1 MSRPLRI
8 EDLVVWKLACEFEAG
23 VIALLRASP
32 AASRDFRFSSQLGDA
47 ASSVAANVAEGFY
60 RYNASEFAQF
70 LRYARASLA
79 ESEKRLETG
88 VRLGFWRESD
98 LTTWRA
104 IAARLGPAMRGLHN
118 SLMAA
123 AKRKKE
129 GKGSEGVRGVS
140 KVRGGKQGKGR

>member
-8 EDLVVWKLACEFEAG
+8 EDLVVWNLACEFEAG

-32 AASRDFRFSSQLGDA
+32 TGSRDFRFSSQLGDA

-70 LRYARASLA
+70 LRCARASLA

-88 VRLGFWRESD
+88 VRLGFWRDTD
-98 LTTWRA
+98 LTPGLA
-104 IAARLGPAMRGLHN
+104 IAGRLGPAMRGLHN
-118 SLMAA
+118 SLLAA
-123 AKRKKE
+123 AKRTKE
-129 GKGSEGVRGVS
+129 EG
-140 KVRGGKQGKGR
+140 

>member
-1 MSRPLRI
+1 MASPLLFVCGVSRPLRI

-32 AASRDFRFSSQLGDA
+32 TASRDFRFSSQLGDA

-60 RYNASEFAQF
+60 RYNAGEFAQF

-88 VRLGFWRESD
+88 VRLGYWRQTD
-98 LTTWRA
+98 LTTWLA
-104 IAARLGPAMRGLHN
+104 IANRLGPAMRGLHN
-118 SLMAA
+118 SLIERR
-123 AKRKKE
+123 RKS
-129 GKGSEGVRGVS
+129 GKGGKGVS
-140 KVRGGKQGKGR
+140 R

>member
-60 RYNASEFAQF
+60 RYNASEFAQL

-88 VRLGFWRESD
+88 VRLGFWRDTD
-98 LTTWRA
+98 LTPWRS

-118 SLMAA
+118 SLLKAS
-123 AKRKKE
+123 REKKE
-129 GKGSEGVRGVS
+129 RDRKGREGGKGSKQVRE
-140 KVRGGKQGKGR
+140 